1 MNAQTAPIKFLT
13 ETYSMAPFLSKWA
26 QSTKERN
33 KGWLLERSY
42 LKAEPLQKQ
51 NKTNKKNPL
60 IREYAKTKRE
70 ILFKFGKSLGSK
82 RRSK

>member
-13 ETYSMAPFLSKWA
+13 ETYSMALFLSKWA

-42 LKAEPLQKQ
+42 LKAEPLEKKTKQ
-51 NKTNKKNPL
+51 NKNPS